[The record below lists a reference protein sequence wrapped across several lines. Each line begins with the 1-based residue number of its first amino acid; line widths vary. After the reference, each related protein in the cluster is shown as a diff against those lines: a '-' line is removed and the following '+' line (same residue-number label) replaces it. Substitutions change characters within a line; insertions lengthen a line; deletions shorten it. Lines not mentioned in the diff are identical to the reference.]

1 MVSSSLQSS
10 FRKREDL
17 RDVNQTQTAAAAD
30 QNKTKQHRWEGRGR
44 RRGGQGEGERS
55 GECSSNESTRRGKTD
70 GWRTG
75 RGKDSETDQT
85 LVLWILSVHGEN
97 Q

>member
-30 QNKTKQHRWEGRGR
+30 QNKTKQHRWEGRGG
-44 RRGGQGEGERS
+44 RRGDKERGREVESVAAMSRQEEEKLMDGEQGEGKTVRR
-55 GECSSNESTRRGKTD
+55 TR
-70 GWRTG
+70 
-75 RGKDSETDQT
+75 
-85 LVLWILSVHGEN
+85 H
-97 Q
+97 